1 MTRLD
6 CTASAVG
13 QGPVIF
19 VGIGPADLVAEELRS
34 VLASQQP
41 MVLVAVEHVAAVA
54 EMFASVFAY
63 VVVPSNA
70 AGVKGCSS
78 YWSLT

>member
-1 MTRLD
+1 MGAVTTEMINRNPD
-6 CTASAVG
+6 KKKASEIKITL
-13 QGPVIF
+13 P
-19 VGIGPADLVAEELRS
+19 